1 MDEQLLQAAT
11 ENFTLPHDI
20 VKLPTNGVFYKNKKN
35 AVKVGYL
42 TAQDENFLMSDSSR
56 DNLVITLL
64 RNKLYEHDLRPDE
77 LIESDIEAILIF
89 LRNTSF
95 GTEYN
100 IKLIDPKTSKVFEHV
115 EHLDVLKIQDT
126 KIKPDD
132 NGMFVTTLPR
142 TNSTVKLK
150 PISFSESLELNKLSD
165 SYPKGRVAPIVTSRL
180 LKEIISVDDNE
191 DKAYIAK
198 FIEQLPISDSKHIRK
213 FLNENV
219 PKLDLKR
226 ETIAPSGE
234 LVTFN
239 VSFGVEFFRPFF

>member
-20 VKLPTNGVFYKNKKN
+20 VKLPTGGVFYKNKKTS
-35 AVKVGYL
+35 VKVGYL
-42 TAQDENFLMSDSSR
+42 TAQDENFLMSDGSK
-56 DNLVITLL
+56 DNLVLTLL
-64 RNKLYEHDLRPDE
+64 RSKLYEHDLRPDE
-77 LIESDIEAILIF
+77 LIEPDIEAILIF

-115 EHLDVLKIQDT
+115 EHLDVLKIQET
-126 KIKPDD
+126 EIKPDKD
-132 NGMFVTTLPR
+132 GVFITTLPR
-142 TNSTVKLK
+142 TGVEVKLK
-150 PISFSESLELNKLSD
+150 PISFNESLELNKLSE
-165 SYPKGRVAPIVTSRL
+165 SYPKGRTAPIVTNRL
-180 LKEIISVDDNE
+180 LKEIISIDGNE
-191 DKAYIAK
+191 EKSYIAK
-198 FIEQLPISDSKHIRK
+198 FIEQLPISDSKFIRK

-219 PKLDLKR
+219 PKLDLTR
-226 ETIAPSGE
+226 QTMAPSGE

>member
-20 VKLPTNGVFYKNKKN
+20 VKLPTKGVFYKNKKN

-42 TAQDENFLMSDSSR
+42 TAQDENFLMSDGSR

-77 LIESDIEAILIF
+77 LIEPDIEAILIF

-100 IKLIDPKTSKVFEHV
+100 IKLVDPKTSKVFVHV
-115 EHLDVLKIQDT
+115 EHLDVLKIQET
-126 KIKPDD
+126 EIKPDD
-132 NGMFVTTLPR
+132 NGVFVTTLPK

-150 PISFSESLELNKLSD
+150 PISFSESLELNKLSE

-180 LKEIISVDDNE
+180 LKEILSVDENT
-191 DKAYIAK
+191 DKAFIAK
-198 FIEQLPISDSKHIRK
+198 FIEQLPISDSKYIRK

-219 PKLDLKR
+219 PKLDLTR
-226 ETIAPSGE
+226 QTIAPSGE

-239 VSFGVEFFRPFF
+239 VSFGAEFFRPFF

>member
-11 ENFTLPHDI
+11 ENFTLAHDI

-42 TAQDENFLMSDSSR
+42 TAQDENFLMSDSSK

-77 LIESDIEAILIF
+77 LIEPDIEAILIF

-115 EHLDVLKIQDT
+115 EHLDVLKIQET
-126 KIKPDD
+126 EIKPDD
-132 NGMFVTTLPR
+132 NGVFVTKLPK
-142 TNSTVKLK
+142 TNVTIKLK
-150 PISFSESLELNKLSD
+150 PISFSESLDLNKLNE

-180 LKEIISVDDNE
+180 LKEILSVDDND
-191 DKAYIAK
+191 DKAHIAK
-198 FIEQLPISDSKHIRK
+198 FIEQLPISDSKYIRK
-213 FLNENV
+213 FLNQNV
-219 PKLDLKR
+219 PKLDLTR
-226 ETIAPSGE
+226 QTIAPSGE

-239 VSFGVEFFRPFF
+239 VSFGAEFFRPFF

>member
-11 ENFTLPHDI
+11 ENFTLAHDI

-42 TAQDENFLMSDSSR
+42 TAQDENFLMSDSSK

-77 LIESDIEAILIF
+77 LIEPDIEAILIF

-115 EHLDVLKIQDT
+115 EHLDVLKIQET
-126 KIKPDD
+126 EIKPDD
-132 NGMFVTTLPR
+132 NGVFVTKLPK
-142 TNSTVKLK
+142 TNVTIKLK
-150 PISFSESLELNKLSD
+150 PISFSESLDLNKLNE

-180 LKEIISVDDNE
+180 LKEILSVDDND
-191 DKAYIAK
+191 DKAHIAK
-198 FIEQLPISDSKHIRK
+198 FIEQLPISDSKYIRK

-219 PKLDLKR
+219 PKLDLTR
-226 ETIAPSGE
+226 QTIAPSGE

-239 VSFGVEFFRPFF
+239 VSFGAEFFRPFF

>member
-239 VSFGVEFFRPFF
+239 VSFGAEFFRPFF

>member
-11 ENFTLPHDI
+11 ENFTLAHDI

-42 TAQDENFLMSDSSR
+42 TAQDENFLMSDSSK

-77 LIESDIEAILIF
+77 LIEPDIEAILIF

-115 EHLDVLKIQDT
+115 EHLDVLKIQET
-126 KIKPDD
+126 EIKPDD
-132 NGMFVTTLPR
+132 NGVFVTTLPK
-142 TNSTVKLK
+142 TNVTIKLK
-150 PISFSESLELNKLSD
+150 PISFSESLDLNKLNE
-165 SYPKGRVAPIVTSRL
+165 SYPKGRVAPIITSRL
-180 LKEIISVDDNE
+180 LKEILSVDDND
-191 DKAYIAK
+191 DKAHIAK
-198 FIEQLPISDSKHIRK
+198 FIEQLPISDSKYIRK
-213 FLNENV
+213 FLNQNV
-219 PKLDLKR
+219 PKLDLTR
-226 ETIAPSGE
+226 QTIAPSGE

-239 VSFGVEFFRPFF
+239 VSFGAEFFRPFF

>member
-20 VKLPTNGVFYKNKKN
+20 VKLPTKGVFYKNKKN

-42 TAQDENFLMSDSSR
+42 TAQDENFLMSDGSR

-77 LIESDIEAILIF
+77 LIEPDIEAILIF

-100 IKLIDPKTSKVFEHV
+100 IKLVDPKTSKVFEHV
-115 EHLDVLKIQDT
+115 EHLDVLKI
-126 KIKPDD
+126 
-132 NGMFVTTLPR
+132 L
-142 TNSTVKLK
+142 
-150 PISFSESLELNKLSD
+150 
-165 SYPKGRVAPIVTSRL
+165 
-180 LKEIISVDDNE
+180 SVDENT
-191 DKAYIAK
+191 DKAFIAK
-198 FIEQLPISDSKHIRK
+198 FIEQLPISDSKYIRK

-219 PKLDLKR
+219 PKLDLTR
-226 ETIAPSGE
+226 QTIAPSGE

-239 VSFGVEFFRPFF
+239 VSFGAEFFRPFF